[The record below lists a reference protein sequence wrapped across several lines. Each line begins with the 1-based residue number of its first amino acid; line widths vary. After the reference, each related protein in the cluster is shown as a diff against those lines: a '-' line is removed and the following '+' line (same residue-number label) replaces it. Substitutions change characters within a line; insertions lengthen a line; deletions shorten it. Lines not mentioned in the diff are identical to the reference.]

1 MSIDWLAQ
9 HIPVGGPMEPLL
21 VLSIILIVGLTGGWL
36 ARLARVPSIT
46 GNILAGVVIG
56 PAFLDIFGGADVA
69 DTLKPLSSF
78 AMGLI
83 TVAVGSQLSYQSIH
97 NALRRIITIALCE
110 VVGAVVLV
118 TFASRLVG
126 ADWPTAFVLGCIAA
140 ATAPATTIALVR
152 ETRSKGPFVKT
163 LLSVVALDNMLCIM
177 LFAFS
182 SALMA
187 DIYGSGSGSLLY
199 ALVHTAYQF
208 CGAFLLG
215 IGLGMATE
223 RLVHKQNVH
232 DFSAVFIAILLS
244 VGLSAYFDLSYLMTS
259 LFFGVY
265 LGNASREATRQTR
278 ALEPIELLLF
288 ICFFTLAGVSLHLDT
303 IAEAGALCAVY
314 LIARFIGKYV
324 GASLGGILS
333 RSSRRIWTNA
343 GLGLVPQAGVAIGLV
358 FVLNNEPAIPEHVSA
373 LITTLVLGAV
383 TVNEIVGPLFT
394 RMALQ
399 RAQEVNKD
407 RRRLIE
413 FLQEEFILVGLD
425 GADKWEV
432 LRKLTDFYL
441 RTHRV
446 PAEDHD
452 MLYKTIE
459 ERERDLTTA
468 VGLGAAIPHG
478 RVKRG
483 NGIQGV
489 LGICRNGVD
498 FHALDGEP
506 VKILMLVVT
515 PEGHDREHLEVM
527 ASLAQMISD
536 EQLRTRLIAAIDAN
550 DAWEVIEG
558 EEARTYNY
566 FLEEDDSPRS
576 PSRH

>member
-1 MSIDWLAQ
+1 MSIDWITQQL
-9 HIPVGGPMEPLL
+9 PFGGPMEPLL
-21 VLSIILIVGLTGGWL
+21 ILSVILIVGLAGGWA
-36 ARLARVPSIT
+36 ARLCRIPSIT
-46 GNILAGVVIG
+46 GNILAGIFIG
-56 PAFLDIFGGADVA
+56 PACLNIFGGEDVA
-69 DTLKPLSSF
+69 ASLKPLSSF

-97 NALRRIITIALCE
+97 NALRRIITIAMCE
-110 VVGAVVLV
+110 VAGAVILV
-118 TFASRLVG
+118 TLASRLVG

-182 SALMA
+182 STLMA
-187 DIYGSGSGSLLY
+187 DIYESGDGSLVY
-199 ALVHTAYQF
+199 ALFHTAYQF

-223 RLVHKQNVH
+223 RIVHKQNIH

-244 VGLSAYFDLSYLMTS
+244 VGLSSYFDLSYLMTS

-265 LGNASREATRQTR
+265 LGNASPEATRQTR
-278 ALEPIELLLF
+278 TLEPIELLLF

-314 LIARFIGKYV
+314 LVARFVGKYL
-324 GASLGGILS
+324 GASLGGVLS

-358 FVLNNEPAIPEHVSA
+358 FVLNNEPAIPEEVSS

-383 TVNEIVGPLFT
+383 TVNEIIGPLFT
-394 RMALQ
+394 KMALA
-399 RAQEVNKD
+399 RAGEVNKD

-413 FLQEEFILVGLD
+413 FLQEEFIIVGLR
-425 GADKWEV
+425 GKDKWEV

-452 MLYKTIE
+452 LLYKTIE
-459 ERERDLTTA
+459 NRERELTTA

-478 RVKRG
+478 RVHRG
-483 NGIQGV
+483 GGIQGV
-489 LGICRNGVD
+489 LGICREGVE
-498 FHALDGEP
+498 FGAADGEP
-506 VKILMLVVT
+506 VRILMLVVT
-515 PEGHDREHLEVM
+515 PEGYNREHLEVM
-527 ASLAQMISD
+527 ASLAQMISE
-536 EQLRTRLIAAIDAN
+536 EQIRTRLVAAINAN

-558 EEARTYNY
+558 EEARNYNY
-566 FLEEDDSPRS
+566 FLEEDEARS
-576 PSRH
+576 D